1 MSCARKCDRCGKL
14 YNEYKRPENDGKCNA
29 IMITNLDEDRKYWK
43 QPLLDLCPECMDEFE
58 KWMKVGGTT

>member
-1 MSCARKCDRCGKL
+1 MR
-14 YNEYKRPENDGKCNA
+14 ENVTDAENCITNINVQKMTVKGNA